1 MRHLRGQLMRQS
13 QMDMSYDDGIVE
25 RDVARQKLRT
35 DQRRIQYAR
44 GKAGLLETQRWLTN
58 PFPRSDNERDRR
70 NRVAA
75 YERYIV
81 RLTKQDARATHD
93 HQPGQTGYLPCR

>member
-1 MRHLRGQLMRQS
+1 MRHAR
-13 QMDMSYDDGIVE
+13 MDMSYDDGIVE

-44 GKAGLLETQRWLTN
+44 GKAGLLETQRWTMN
-58 PFPRSDNERDRR
+58 PFPHSNIGDNELDRA

-75 YERYIV
+75 YERYIT